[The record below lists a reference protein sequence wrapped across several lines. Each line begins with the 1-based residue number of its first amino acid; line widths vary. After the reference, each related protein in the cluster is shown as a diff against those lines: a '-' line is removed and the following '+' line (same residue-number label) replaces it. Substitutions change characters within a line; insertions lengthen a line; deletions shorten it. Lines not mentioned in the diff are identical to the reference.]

1 MLFCTLEASRA
12 GGHWLRRKR
21 SGPVGESSTVE
32 QRTLTPLFKVRVVV
46 LNCCTAKGGHL
57 LPGLL
62 LRFPAQHGVTGAK
75 GAAEANRGEF

>member
-1 MLFCTLEASRA
+1 
-12 GGHWLRRKR
+12 
-21 SGPVGESSTVE
+21 
-32 QRTLTPLFKVRVVV
+32 VV